1 MTRRPDSMRTVLIV
15 LLVIYAVIVVKN
27 AWISDDAYI
36 TFRTI
41 ENFVHGYGLT
51 WNVDERVQTYTHP
64 LWLFVLTIFY
74 IPFRQIYPIAM
85 IVSLLCSVGAVS
97 WMAFKILR
105 PAAMAAVGV
114 LVLTLSDAFI
124 DYSTSGLENPLSFL
138 LLVIFFYIFFEREI
152 GIRSL
157 FYLALTVSLVLIN
170 RMDVILLCFPALVYA
185 FWKIRSRKAFVALAA
200 GLSPFVLWEL
210 FSLFYYGFPFPNT
223 AYAKLGMGIDSYTLM
238 RQGWYYIRNSLK
250 IDYLTVLVILAG
262 LILPFIVRRKRTI
275 PAALGILLTIL
286 YIIKIGGDFMSGRLL
301 AAPLLVAV
309 IILGRH
315 ISAFRLRSLRFI
327 AAAVLVAGL
336 TTSHSPAY
344 GGGETAE
351 MHSQAYLYQNTVDE
365 RLWWYPQ
372 TGLLHY
378 RSADT
383 TWPAPGW
390 RESGGVSAPSPMTVE
405 INGEVGM
412 DGYGYGPDKHIID
425 PMGLAD
431 PLLARLPVRPHV
443 RYKPGHYYRPTPAGY
458 EQSVREGRDAIADSN
473 LAVYYG
479 KLRHIITGPL
489 FNWDRIKDIIDF
501 NLGRYDKYKRSYI
514 DHYIVNASLRD
525 FTEPKKQ
532 GTMWNYPTNIIF
544 DSVGVLVYLEDVY
557 HSDSLEISRDNNDS
571 LRAVYMLGD
580 TAVAEQIIAP
590 YSIPEGGLSTSIVT
604 VPAEAARRGFD
615 RIRFLPIPGDGMY
628 SIGHIRMF

>member
-1 MTRRPDSMRTVLIV
+1 MRTVLIV
-15 LLVIYAVIVVKN
+15 LLLIYAVIIIKN
-27 AWISDDAYI
+27 AWVSDDAYI

-74 IPFRQIYPIAM
+74 LPFRQIYPVVM
-85 IVSLLCSVGAVS
+85 FVSLVCSLGAVA
-97 WMAFKILR
+97 WMTFRLLR
-105 PAAMAAVGV
+105 PGAAMVGI
-114 LVLTLSDAFI
+114 LILTLSDAFV

-138 LLVIFFYIFFEREI
+138 LLVIFFYIFFERDI
-152 GIRSL
+152 GIKSL
-157 FYLALTVSLVLIN
+157 FYLALTASLVLIN
-170 RMDVILLCFPALVYA
+170 RMDVILLCLPALAYS
-185 FWKIRSRKAFVALAA
+185 FWINRSRKAAMALAA

-238 RQGWYYIRNSLK
+238 RQGWYYIRNSLN
-250 IDYLTVLVILAG
+250 IDYLTVLVILAAMVVP
-262 LILPFIVRRKRTI
+262 IFSRKRKTI
-275 PAALGILLTIL
+275 PAALGIILTIL

-315 ISAFRLRSLRFI
+315 MAAMRLRQLGFI
-327 AAAVLVAGL
+327 AAAVLIAGL
-336 TTSHSPAY
+336 TTTHSPVY

-351 MHSQAYLYQNTVDE
+351 THPQAYLYQNTVDE
-365 RLWWYPQ
+365 RLWWYPR
-372 TGLLHY
+372 TGLRHY
-378 RSADT
+378 RSSDT

-390 RESGGVSAPSPMTVE
+390 PESGADTAASPMTVE

-412 DGYGYGPDKHIID
+412 EGFGYGPGRHIID

-443 RYKPGHYYRPTPAGY
+443 RYKPGHYYRRIPEGY
-458 EQSVREGRDAIADSN
+458 EQSIREGGDAIVDSN

-479 KLRHIITGPL
+479 KLRYIITGPL
-489 FNWDRIKDIIDF
+489 FDWQRIKDIVAF
-501 NLGRYDKYKRSYI
+501 NLGRYDKYRQPYI
-514 DHYIVNASLRD
+514 DHYIVNASLSD
-525 FTEPKKQ
+525 FTQPKEP
-532 GTMWNYPTNIIF
+532 GTVWNYPTNIIF
-544 DSVGVLVYLEDVY
+544 DSAGVTVYLEAIY
-557 HSDSLEISRDNNDS
+557 HSDSMEISRDNNDS

-580 TAVAEQIIAP
+580 AVLGEQIIP
-590 YSIPEGGLSTSIVT
+590 PHFIPEGGLSTSVIAI
-604 VPAEAARRGFD
+604 PAEAARHGFD
-615 RIRFLPIPGDGMY
+615 RIRFYPVSGDGRY
-628 SIGHIRMF
+628 AIGHIKMF